1 MTIPKTKFR
10 KEGSG
15 ILFLVSAG
23 QKPETIFRNKEAPQG
38 P

>member
-15 ILFLVSAG
+15 ILFLVFALVV
-23 QKPETIFRNKEAPQG
+23 KNNHRNYFS
-38 P
+38 